1 MNIAVV
7 NLDSAMAQSAQGRE
21 LMQQLSAFQRE
32 TQDRIRSFS
41 DDLQQLRRR
50 ITQGAATLSTEQLR
64 SLQQEF
70 EKKRIKLQEFQQ
82 DKQVEGEQMHRA
94 GLEVIQRKLGPV
106 LEALRNESEYDL
118 IIDAK
123 SVLVMA
129 DWVDITKSAAIGL
142 SQVG

>member
-7 NLDSAMAQSAQGRE
+7 NLDSAMAQSVQGRE
-21 LMQQLSAFQRE
+21 LMQQLTTFQRE

-41 DDLQQLRRR
+41 DDLQQLRRQ

-64 SLQQEF
+64 SLQQDF
-70 EKKRIKLQEFQQ
+70 ESKRIKLQEFQQ
-82 DKQVEGEQMHRA
+82 DKQAEGEQMHHA

-129 DWVDITKSAAIGL
+129 DWVDITKSAAMGL
-142 SQVG
+142 SQAG